1 MGKTATTWEL
11 MKSSWRV
18 LMRDKALLLFPVISG
33 VACLL
38 VLLTF
43 ILPAVG
49 IFHGGMA
56 AVARSTSV
64 LGYVLLFCYYV
75 CNFFVIFFFNAAL
88 VAYVVER
95 IKGGEPTLGG
105 SLREAAACAPQIAA
119 WAIVASTIGL
129 VFKILESR
137 LGLLARIV
145 IAIVG
150 VAWALVT
157 YFVVPLIVI
166 ERKGA
171 IEAIGASKDLLTRT
185 WGKQLVS
192 GLGYGLIGFLLTI
205 PAIAIIVIAIVGA
218 IASGVQHLGLLFYGG
233 FSLLAQAAVVYLIGL
248 GIVLSA
254 LRAIFSTVLFLY
266 ARDGT
271 VPEGFDAA
279 SLQGAM
285 KPA

>member
-1 MGKTATTWEL
+1 MGKTANTWEL

-33 VACLL
+33 VACFL

-43 ILPAVG
+43 ILPALG
-49 IFHGGMA
+49 IFHGGMST
-56 AVARSTSV
+56 VARSTSV
-64 LGYVLLFCYYV
+64 LGYVLLFGYYL

-88 VAYVVER
+88 VAFVVER
-95 IKGGEPTLGG
+95 MKGGEPTLAG
-105 SLREAAACAPQIAA
+105 SLREAVACAPQIAA
-119 WAIVASTIGL
+119 WAVVAATVGV
-129 VFKILESR
+129 VFKVLESR
-137 LGLLARIV
+137 LGFLARIV

-171 IEAIGASKDLLTRT
+171 IEAIGASKDLLART
-185 WGKQLVS
+185 WGKQIVS

-205 PAIAIIVIAIVGA
+205 PAIVVIVIAIVGVVS
-218 IASGVQHLGLLFYGG
+218 SGVHDAGLLYVGG
-233 FSLLAQAAVVYLIGL
+233 FGLLAQAAVLYLIGL
-248 GIVLSA
+248 AIVLSA

-271 VPEGFDAA
+271 VPEGFDAT
-279 SLQGAM
+279 SLRGAM